1 MHSCRACSVCVSIH
15 SLTCDEDA
23 LTGGSAALTLASLPD
38 DLPSGH
44 RGLRPHRKKRP
55 TRLQGGEGPGL
66 PLQGNAAAALRDAAS
81 RGRLEPF
88 HRVQRPKHGL
98 WRVTLLYWA
107 ALTAAVVKQARQ
119 GHVRCIGT
127 QSIMLAPALTRRVVR
142 TCWAQTARCSSSA
155 CYTGVSTGKPLCSA
169 RGRLPLARR
178 RCGAVLRRLY
188 LVGLSSSL
196 QAAGPVARAEPAG
209 AAQYLNAVRYW
220 MASCPTTT

>member
-1 MHSCRACSVCVSIH
+1 MSCLFSLCLYTFSHLRRGRAHRRLCSSDV
-15 SLTCDEDA
+15 
-23 LTGGSAALTLASLPD
+23 
-38 DLPSGH
+38 
-44 RGLRPHRKKRP
+44 GLVARRP
-55 TRLQGGEGPGL
+55 TFWSSRPAATSEETTHPASQGGEGPGL